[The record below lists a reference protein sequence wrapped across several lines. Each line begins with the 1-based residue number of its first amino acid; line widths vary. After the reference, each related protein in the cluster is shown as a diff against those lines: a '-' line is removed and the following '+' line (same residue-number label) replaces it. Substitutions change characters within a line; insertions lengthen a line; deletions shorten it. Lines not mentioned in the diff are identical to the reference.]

1 MYKTVEMHIKDVR
14 DAQRDIRH
22 WEFLV
27 EEVVAVHVIQPSTK
41 SFENV
46 SDLFLGDREIQKS
59 RASRV

>member
-1 MYKTVEMHIKDVR
+1 MHIKDMR

-27 EEVVAVHVIQPSTK
+27 EEVAVHVIQPSTK

-46 SDLFLGDREIQKS
+46 SELFHIFLGDREIQKLRGGLTS
-59 RASRV
+59 LT